1 MCIAFMEL
9 MTCFQRSIHCF
20 LLTEC
25 DARTCI
31 NLSPIIWSMPLWKVW
46 GDTNIIYDE
55 FFFSV
60 NCRYFNYLS
69 VCKVEEGWYESRFK
83 GVFPSVLNDEW
94 KYYSFRL
101 VNDTVTKLKLG
112 LFQKSMR

>member
-1 MCIAFMEL
+1 MVNAVMERI
-9 MTCFQRSIHCF
+9 QI
-20 LLTEC
+20 LL
-25 DARTCI
+25 
-31 NLSPIIWSMPLWKVW
+31 
-46 GDTNIIYDE
+46 YDE

-69 VCKVEEGWYESRFK
+69 VCKVEEGWFESRFK
-83 GVFPSVLNDEW
+83 GVFPPVLNDEW